1 MSLVIIGRS
10 RIARNVSGTDRAEVP
25 AAGDGSGGDAG
36 DSPDAAGTDT
46 WLYGWALGYA
56 AVGAASLLVP
66 LYAIDL
72 GAGAF
77 VVSLIAATAALAGV
91 PGAILWGRLVTRT
104 RRRRPFILVALGLTA
119 GVFLALPFLG
129 SPWTV
134 LVANAVLWF
143 VVAAAA
149 PVLNVIVVEG
159 YQPRAWAGRFGRLNH
174 YQGYGWLA
182 GLVAGG
188 VWSTLAGARLGL
200 APLAAKRLFF
210 VGSAVATLVGI
221 LVVIARYPEPVTTSE
236 QRFRRLSRRIRAAG
250 GNPGRAA
257 RAIPYGPGRTY
268 WALRDVGVGR
278 RGDSRQAAEGVLAR
292 LRRRFSGAL
301 ERYLAAATLFFVGF
315 SAFFAPLPAYLVDAG
330 YATDEVFA
338 LFILSAAAS
347 AAAYARA
354 GAAAASHSQ
363 IRLQAGALLVR
374 AGAFPVV
381 AVAGAAVAPPF
392 GLAVVGLLFVAV
404 GGAWAVIAVT
414 AAGLVTELAPESVR
428 AEALGAYTAVGSLG
442 GGIGSVVGGV
452 VADAVGYL
460 PAFVVA
466 GGVVALAASLAVDGV
481 RRATAA

>member
-1 MSLVIIGRS
+1 MTGTRRS
-10 RIARNVSGTDRAEVP
+10 TDGAVEGAAGAEP
-25 AAGDGSGGDAG
+25 SAGDGVDRGSDSGG
-36 DSPDAAGTDT
+36 SDT

-77 VVSLIAATAALAGV
+77 LVSLVAATAALAGV

-104 RRRRPFILVALGLTA
+104 RRRRPFVLVALGLSA
-119 GVFLALPFLG
+119 GVFLALPFLS

-134 LVANAVLWF
+134 LLANAALWF
-143 VVAAAA
+143 VIAAAA

-159 YQPRAWAGRFGRLNH
+159 HEPRAWAGRFGLLNH

-188 VWSTLAGARLGL
+188 AWSTLANSAAGI

-210 VGSAVATLVGI
+210 VGSAVATLLGI
-221 LVVIARYPEPVTTSE
+221 LVVLARYPEPVTTSE
-236 QRFRRLSRRIRAAG
+236 QRFRRLSRRIRTAG

-257 RAIPYGPGRTY
+257 RAVPYGPGRIY

-278 RGDSRQAAEGVLAR
+278 RGDSRRATEGPLAR
-292 LRRRFSGAL
+292 LRRRFSGSL
-301 ERYLAAATLFFVGF
+301 IRYLAAATLFFVGF

-354 GAAAASHSQ
+354 GAAAASHSP
-363 IRLQAGALLVR
+363 IRLQAGALLLR
-374 AGAFPVV
+374 SISFPVV
-381 AVAGAAVAPPF
+381 AVVGAAVAPPL
-392 GLAVVGLLFVAV
+392 GLALVGVLFVLV
-404 GGAWAVIAVT
+404 GVSWAVIAVT
-414 AAGLVTELAPESVR
+414 AAGLVTGLAPESVR
-428 AEALGAYTAVGSLG
+428 AEAFGAYTAVGSLG
-442 GGIGSVVGGV
+442 GGLGSVVGG
-452 VADAVGYL
+452 AIAGGVGYL
-460 PAFVVA
+460 SAFVVA
-466 GGVVALAASLAVDGV
+466 GGVVGLAAYLAVDGV
-481 RRATAA
+481 RRTAV